1 MKIERSALVLHSAAK
16 MYALVEDVPSYS
28 EFLSW
33 CIVSE
38 VHEQTATS
46 QEASLAVS
54 IAGIEQRFTTLN
66 QLNPG
71 HSVEMQL
78 LEGPFKDL
86 LGKWQFTPLGDD
98 GSKVSLMM
106 DFHMTQGP
114 MASLFG
120 RGFGKIADRLVDDFC
135 KRADQV
141 YN

>member
-1 MKIERSALVLHSAAK
+1 MKIERSALVLHSAAS
-16 MYALVEDVPSYS
+16 MYALVKDVPSYT

-33 CIVSE
+33 CTAAE
-38 VHEQTATS
+38 VHKQTATT
-46 QEASLAVS
+46 QKASLGVS

-66 QLNPG
+66 QLQAG

-86 LGKWQFTPLGDD
+86 VGKWLFTPLGED

-106 DFHMTQGP
+106 DFHMTKGP
-114 MASLFG
+114 MAGLFG

-135 KRADQV
+135 KRADEV

>member
-16 MYALVEDVPSYS
+16 MYALVKDVPSYT

-33 CIVSE
+33 CKSAE
-38 VHEQTATS
+38 VHDQTETS

-86 LGKWQFTPLGDD
+86 LGKWQFTPLGED
-98 GSKVSLMM
+98 GSKVSLVM

-135 KRADQV
+135 KRADEV
-141 YN
+141 YS